1 LKEIEKNRE
10 KNMVES
16 AKISIA
22 RQDFERSYKHMAST
36 HLNRNF
42 DGPKKQARVFDT
54 YSTDLTRSIAGCVQG
69 FI

>member
-1 LKEIEKNRE
+1 LVPLLPTNGSVKSLLLKEIEKAEN

-22 RQDFERSYKHMAST
+22 RQDFKRSYKCKAST

-42 DGPKKQARVFDT
+42 DGF
-54 YSTDLTRSIAGCVQG
+54 
-69 FI
+69 

>member
-1 LKEIEKNRE
+1 
-10 KNMVES
+10 MVES

-22 RQDFERSYKHMAST
+22 RQDFKKSYERMSST

-54 YSTDLTRSIAGCVQG
+54 YSTDLQQDQLQTVYKA
-69 FI
+69 